1 MSQGGRIASRTK
13 AGGRLLSTAVAL
25 LVTLAMAGCH
35 GEHWAEDEG
44 RREHIAEGQA
54 RGDHGA
60 EGGEESG
67 QRLSLAER
75 WDAVDN
81 GARLILSYN
90 PPTTSFIGTVE
101 NTTQQTLCAVRVEVH
116 LSNGTELGPT
126 ARTDL
131 EHGQKMGVELSAAGE
146 VFDWWTTHPETS
158 SCSGGEGSGEHGAG
172 GEAHVQ
178 REREESRKN

>member
-25 LVTLAMAGCH
+25 LVTLAMAGCQ
-35 GEHWAEDEG
+35 GEHGAEDEG